1 MVQERIEVFKNTF
14 QVLMTKSLVSLGKF
28 NRSVGPISK
37 DDVVLILDKK
47 KTTLPVQ
54 SSARYTLG
62 VVEKLLSERS
72 FSIRYMNNK
81 KIDRCDRS
89 IQGLSVIA
97 KANDAKEVGT
107 RDIVIDPLFP
117 AGSMID
123 TPEGNDQSKGDALE
137 VCDDEREEQQ
147 CENEHLPEDDAEEEN
162 DTQPKRVLLKF
173 VKGAEEMIKDL
184 KR

>member
-1 MVQERIEVFKNTF
+1 MW
-14 QVLMTKSLVSLGKF
+14 
-28 NRSVGPISK
+28 

-62 VVEKLLSERS
+62 VVEKSLSDRS

-81 KIDRCDRS
+81 KIDRCERS
-89 IQGLSVIA
+89 IQGLSVIV

-117 AGSMID
+117 AGKLID
-123 TPEGNDQSKGDALE
+123 LS
-137 VCDDEREEQQ
+137 ER
-147 CENEHLPEDDAEEEN
+147 N
-162 DTQPKRVLLKF
+162 TQPKGGNSRNAKMCMSLKMTPKTRPLLSP
-173 VKGAEEMIKDL
+173 KGSTSNL
-184 KR
+184 